1 MSSLPRQPTL
11 LILFNSNHPVPM
23 QQLSLFDD
31 ALYSDIRRILERSGR
46 PRLGPQAP
54 AAAESRRPPDTR
66 AYWLIG
72 RLLALEAKVSRE
84 KVATVARKLARRLK
98 QDLGGG
104 YNPGKLRQMYE
115 LYRAFSGQGAL
126 QPELTWSH
134 YQLLLKVEDR
144 SARNFYHKEAAIN
157 HWSTRELSRQV
168 TSRYYERQQAPGG
181 PIKEHFVLEFLELG
195 SAEKVQ
201 EACLEEA
208 LLDKLQHFLME
219 LGKGFAF
226 VGRQKR
232 VVTATGKQ
240 FHIDLVFY
248 HFLLKCFVLVD
259 LKIGELTH
267 RDIGQMDMYV
277 RLYEDKWRG
286 EGDNPTLGIILC
298 SRKDQTIVQ
307 YSILKENR
315 QLFASTYQ
323 LYLPTEEEL
332 SERLGLRVEEA
343 FLPPEPGRERP

>member
-1 MSSLPRQPTL
+1 
-11 LILFNSNHPVPM
+11 M

-31 ALYSDIRRILERSGR
+31 ELYGSIRSILERSGR
-46 PRLGPQAP
+46 PRPGAQ
-54 AAAESRRPPDTR
+54 PPDGAAKSRKRANLR
-66 AYWLIG
+66 AYWLVG
-72 RLLALEAKVSRE
+72 RLLALEARVSRE
-84 KVATVARKLARRLK
+84 DAAAVARRLAR
-98 QDLGGG
+98 QLRQEPGGSF
-104 YNPGKLRQMYE
+104 PPRKLRQMCE
-115 LYRAFSGQGAL
+115 LYRAFPKESAL
-126 QPELTWSH
+126 RPELSWQH
-134 YQLLLKVEDR
+134 YRLLLAVENPEAR
-144 SARNFYHKEAAIN
+144 SFYHEEAAVN
-157 HWSTRELSRQV
+157 HWSARELARQV
-168 TSRYYERQQAPGG
+168 ESRYYERQHAPGG
-181 PIKEHFVLEFLELG
+181 PVKEHFVLEFLEMEE
-195 SAEKVQ
+195 AEKLK
-201 EACLEEA
+201 ENALEEA

-232 VVTATGKQ
+232 VVTASGRQ
-240 FHIDLVFY
+240 FYIDLVFY

-259 LKIGELTH
+259 LKTGELTH

-286 EGDNPTLGIILC
+286 AGDNPTLGIILC

-307 YSILKENR
+307 YSVLKESR

-343 FLPPEPGRERP
+343 MAPVE

>member
-1 MSSLPRQPTL
+1 
-11 LILFNSNHPVPM
+11 M

-31 ALYSDIRRILERSGR
+31 ALYDNIRRILERSNR
-46 PRLGPQAP
+46 PRLGLQNPGP
-54 AAAESRRPPDTR
+54 SVERKRPPDTR

-72 RLLALEAKVSRE
+72 RLLALEAKVARE
-84 KVATVARKLARRLK
+84 DAARVARHLARRLE
-98 QDLGGG
+98 QDLGPG
-104 YNPGKLRQMYE
+104 YTPGKLRQMYE
-115 LYRAFSGQGAL
+115 LYRAFPDQSTL
-126 QPELTWSH
+126 RPELSWSH
-134 YQLLLKVEDR
+134 YQLLLKVAYPD
-144 SARNFYHKEAAIN
+144 ARNFYYEETAIN
-157 HWSTRELSRQV
+157 HWSTRELARQIE
-168 TSRYYERQQAPGG
+168 SRYYERQLAPGG
-181 PIKEHFVLEFLELG
+181 PIKKHFVLEFLGLEE
-195 SAEKVQ
+195 AEKMQ
-201 EACLEEA
+201 ESCLEEA

-226 VGRQKR
+226 IGRQKR
-232 VVTATGKQ
+232 VVTSSGKQ
-240 FHIDLVFY
+240 FYIDLAFY

-307 YSILKENR
+307 YSVLKESR

-332 SERLGLRVEEA
+332 SERLGLRVEETII
-343 FLPPEPGRERP
+343 

>member
-1 MSSLPRQPTL
+1 
-11 LILFNSNHPVPM
+11 M

-31 ALYSDIRRILERSGR
+31 ALYKNIRQILEWSSR

-54 AAAESRRPPDTR
+54 SATQGRKPPPDTR

-72 RLLALEAKVSRE
+72 RLLSLEAKVTRE
-84 KVATVARKLARRLK
+84 EVAAVARKLSQKLRE
-98 QDLGGG
+98 DLGKE
-104 YNPGKLRQMYE
+104 YSAGKLRQMYQ
-115 LYRAFSGQGAL
+115 LYRAFPEQGAL

-134 YQLLLKVEDR
+134 YQLLLKVEDK
-144 SARNFYHKEAAIN
+144 SARNFYHEEAANN

-168 TSRYYERQQAPGG
+168 TSRYYERQQAPGS
-181 PIKEHFVLEFLELG
+181 PVKEHFILEFLELE
-195 SAEKVQ
+195 SAEKMQ
-201 EACLEEA
+201 ESNLEEA

-259 LKIGELTH
+259 LKAGELTH

-298 SRKDQTIVQ
+298 TRKDQAIVK
-307 YSILKENR
+307 YSILQENR

-343 FLPPEPGRERP
+343 VVAGWAEGQGG